1 MKIGFIGGGTMAEA
15 ILGGMLNAGIASA
28 DNIII
33 GEPVA
38 PRREY
43 LAGQYG
49 VEVTD
54 ANAEVVLGCEL
65 VVLAVK
71 PQDLPEV
78 YAEIGGEC
86 LLVKKVVLSVVPDP
100 DADVPVNVSYGVD
113 RAVLSIVAGVR
124 VKALAAGLK
133 AENIIRVMPNTPAQI
148 GQGMTMWTCAPSV
161 SQAHRDATAE
171 ILSTI
176 GDAVYVDDEKYLDMA
191 TALSAS
197 GPAYVFLIV
206 EALIDA
212 GVYVGLPRDTARR
225 LALQTIKGSVALI
238 AQTGQHPAALKDLVT
253 SPGGTTAE
261 GLQALERAGVPA
273 AIVDAVNAAYR
284 KSIRLGQE

>member
-15 ILGGMLNAGIASA
+15 ILGGMLNAGVA
-28 DNIII
+28 DAGDIII

-38 PRREY
+38 ARRDY
-43 LAGQYG
+43 LAERYG
-49 VEVTD
+49 VGVTD
-54 ANAEVVLGCEL
+54 ANGAAVNGADLIA
-65 VVLAVK
+65 LAVK
-71 PQDLPEV
+71 PQDLPKV
-78 YAEIGGEC
+78 YADVGGQ
-86 LLVKKVVLSVVPDP
+86 L
-100 DADVPVNVSYGVD
+100 AGGQ
-113 RAVLSIVAGVR
+113 AVMSIAAGAR
-124 VKALAAGLK
+124 IKALSDGFRHPG
-133 AENIIRVMPNTPAQI
+133 IIRAMPNTPAQI
-148 GQGMTMWTCAPSV
+148 GQGMTMWTCTDRV
-161 SQAHRDATAE
+161 SRAHRDTAAS

-176 GDAVYVDDEKYLDMA
+176 GDAIYVDDEKYLDMA

-225 LALQTIKGSVALI
+225 LALQTVKGSVDLML
-238 AQTGQHPAALKDLVT
+238 QTGQHPAQLKDMVT

-261 GLQALERAGVPA
+261 GLQALERAGTPA
-273 AIVDAVNAAYR
+273 AIVDAVNAAYQ